1 MLNFKKVILHN
12 FGSYGHAEVD
22 LENKGI
28 CLVSGRN
35 NYKKDNALSNGSGKS
50 FLWSGICYALTGETI
65 SGLKSNLKNINAEED
80 AASYVTVEFLSD
92 ADSYIITR
100 HIAPKSDLKIS
111 KNDIDISGKGLRESE
126 KKLGEVLPDLTKD
139 LIASTIIIGQGM
151 PNKFSS
157 FSPSGRK
164 DLLEKLTKSDFM
176 VEDIRQRVT
185 TRLTDLQR
193 QVRDC
198 EDNLL
203 IHRTQNKTIENTLKV
218 KEAEL
223 EKAVQPD
230 FTALLDDLSKSIAE
244 TKQQYE
250 VASAAVAEK
259 EKDYADANTE
269 LLKLL
274 ETSNAEAAEE
284 KEAYETAFRA
294 KVTERAQ
301 KEAEAKTLARTIAE
315 LKAVIDTCPTCG
327 QKLPGAV
334 KPDTTAQETA
344 LAQLNTEIG
353 AINKKVSEINAKHQD
368 YQLQIKTKYETTIS
382 SLKLQLSALAA
393 EKGSLQREV
402 QALATRCAEYTE
414 KYNKVI
420 YEQENW
426 DKYYA
431 RLQAEITGLQE
442 EQSKNNSLILLLE
455 ANKQDI
461 AEHLAVVKKMETLT
475 KRDFRGYLLENI
487 IKYIDQVAKDYCDIV
502 FKTRDLEVYLDGNAL
517 DISYCGKMFDN
528 LSGGEKQ
535 RVDLILQFAIR
546 NMLNA
551 YLNTSSNI
559 LVLDEI
565 TDFLDKQSCKAIMTL
580 IEKEL
585 ATIESVFVVSHHAA
599 ELELPIDSEIKVVK
613 NEDGISEIV

>member
-100 HIAPKSDLKIS
+100 YISPKSDLKIS
-111 KNDIDISGKGLRESE
+111 KNDVDISGKGLRESE

-176 VEDIRQRVT
+176 VEDIRQRVA
-185 TRLTDLQR
+185 TRLTDLQK

-203 IHRTQNKTIENTLKV
+203 IHKTQNKTIENTLKV

-230 FTALLDDLSKSIAE
+230 FTALLDDLSKSIVEA
-244 TKQQYE
+244 KQQYE
-250 VASAAVAEK
+250 VPSAADTAK

-274 ETSNAEAAEE
+274 ETSNA
-284 KEAYETAFRA
+284 
-294 KVTERAQ
+294 
-301 KEAEAKTLARTIAE
+301 
-315 LKAVIDTCPTCG
+315 
-327 QKLPGAV
+327 
-334 KPDTTAQETA
+334 
-344 LAQLNTEIG
+344 
-353 AINKKVSEINAKHQD
+353 
-368 YQLQIKTKYETTIS
+368 
-382 SLKLQLSALAA
+382 
-393 EKGSLQREV
+393 
-402 QALATRCAEYTE
+402 
-414 KYNKVI
+414 
-420 YEQENW
+420 
-426 DKYYA
+426 
-431 RLQAEITGLQE
+431 
-442 EQSKNNSLILLLE
+442 
-455 ANKQDI
+455 
-461 AEHLAVVKKMETLT
+461 
-475 KRDFRGYLLENI
+475 
-487 IKYIDQVAKDYCDIV
+487 
-502 FKTRDLEVYLDGNAL
+502 
-517 DISYCGKMFDN
+517 
-528 LSGGEKQ
+528 
-535 RVDLILQFAIR
+535 
-546 NMLNA
+546 
-551 YLNTSSNI
+551 
-559 LVLDEI
+559 
-565 TDFLDKQSCKAIMTL
+565 
-580 IEKEL
+580 
-585 ATIESVFVVSHHAA
+585 
-599 ELELPIDSEIKVVK
+599 
-613 NEDGISEIV
+613 

>member
-1 MLNFKKVILHN
+1 MLNFKKVVLHN
-12 FGSYGHAEVD
+12 FGSYGHAETN

-35 NYKKDNALSNGSGKS
+35 LYKKDNALSNGSGKS

-65 SGLKSNLKNINAEED
+65 SGLKSNLKNINAGED
-80 AASYVTVEFLSD
+80 ATSYVTVEFTSEK
-92 ADSYIITR
+92 DSYVITR
-100 HIAPKSDLKIS
+100 HIAPKSDLKII
-111 KNDIDISGKGLRESE
+111 KNDVDISGKGIRESE

-185 TRLTDLQR
+185 TRMTELQR

-203 IHRTQNKTIENTLKV
+203 IHRTQLKSTENTLKV

-223 EKAVQPD
+223 AKAVKPD
-230 FTALLDDLSKSIAE
+230 FTAQLEDTRVLL
-244 TKQQYE
+244 TK
-250 VASAAVAEK
+250 AK
-259 EKDYADANTE
+259 EKFTEITAMVADRERAYTEVNNE
-269 LLKLL
+269 LLRIL
-274 ETSNAEAAEE
+274 ESSNAETSEE
-284 KEAYETAFRA
+284 KEAYEAAFRA
-294 KVTERAQ
+294 QVTEKSQ
-301 KEAEAKTLARTIAE
+301 KEAEIKALTRTITE
-315 LKAVIDTCPTCG
+315 LKAVKDTCPTCG

-334 KPDTTAQETA
+334 KPDTLSYEQSLNTLNAELEVIYQKIADINSKHEEYQAQIKAKYATNLEA
-344 LAQLNTEIG
+344 LKAQLSMIADTKT
-353 AINKKVSEINAKHQD
+353 AMQQD
-368 YQLQIKTKYETTIS
+368 
-382 SLKLQLSALAA
+382 
-393 EKGSLQREV
+393 V
-402 QALATRCAEYTE
+402 QYLTARCAEYSE
-414 KYNKVI
+414 KYNKIV

-426 DKYYA
+426 DKYYL
-431 RLQAEITGLQE
+431 RLQNEITNLQE
-442 EQSKNNSLILLLE
+442 EWSKNNSLILLLDG
-455 ANKQDI
+455 NKQEI
-461 AEHLAVVKKMETLT
+461 AEHLALVKKMETLT

-487 IKYIDQVAKDYCDIV
+487 IKYIDQVAKDYCEIV
-502 FKTRDLEVYLDGNAL
+502 FKTRDLDVYLDGNAL

-565 TDFLDKQSCKAIMTL
+565 TDFLDRQSCKAVMTL

-585 ATIESVFVVSHHAA
+585 TTIESVFVVSHHAA